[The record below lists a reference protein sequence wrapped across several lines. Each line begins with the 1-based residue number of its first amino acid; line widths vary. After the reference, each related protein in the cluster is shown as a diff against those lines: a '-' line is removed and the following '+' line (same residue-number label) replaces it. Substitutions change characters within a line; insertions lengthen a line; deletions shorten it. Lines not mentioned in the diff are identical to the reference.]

1 MHNKNIHDI
10 GSGYR
15 SFLSITTYQI
25 FFYSPEFVSA
35 LLSGAVHENANVWL
49 REFEQLNSLY
59 PASSPVQSLYDVRL
73 GQE

>member
-1 MHNKNIHDI
+1 MISDQ
-10 GSGYR
+10 GTDP
-15 SFLSITTYQI
+15 FLVSLLTKS

-49 REFEQLNSLY
+49 SEFEQLNSLY